1 MPNPDSIRLILE
13 VIEANPSVSQ
23 RALATRLGVSLG
35 TVNQLVR
42 GLVGQRWLRPVPARG
57 RRSQLTVTPEGRVAR
72 DRMWREHMESA
83 LIVYGSV
90 RDRICR
96 GLRACSAA
104 APAGGFPAVVL
115 YGVGDIARMA
125 FACAADSGVR
135 LVGFVDDSPI
145 DSFLGLPVCP
155 PDELKTLALDGRTF
169 DWLVVTTLVDQD
181 AVRGRLQAVGFPLER
196 VNWL

>member
-13 VIEANPSVSQ
+13 VVDANPSVSQ

-104 APAGGFPAVVL
+104 ASSSGAYPSVVL

-145 DSFLGLPVCP
+145 ESFLGLPVCA
-155 PDELKTLALDGRTF
+155 PDDLKAMALDGCTF
-169 DWLVVTTLVDQD
+169 DWLLVATLDQD
-181 AVRGRLQAVGFPLER
+181 EVRGRLQEIGFPLER